1 MLSKS
6 VLELVG
12 NTPLLKLNN
21 IIKNYQLNANIYAK
35 LEFLNPTGSI
45 KDRTALY
52 VILDAEKKGLLK
64 KNGTVIEA
72 TSGNT
77 GIGLASICKSKGY
90 NLILTMPDTMSEER
104 RKLLK
109 HYGATLVLTDGNLG
123 MQGSVDKANE
133 LRKEIEGS
141 ILANQFTNNANVLAH
156 YETTGREI
164 IKDLPNTDIF
174 IASIG
179 TGGTFTGTSKYLK
192 EQNSKIKCI
201 GVEPESSPL
210 LSKGYSGKH
219 NIQGIGANFIPKI
232 LDTKYLDEV
241 LTCSD
246 SDSILFAKEIAKN
259 EGISVGFSSGAT
271 LKCAIEV
278 AKRKENKG
286 KNIVII
292 FADSGDRYLSTEIFS

>member
-1 MLSKS
+1 MLNKS
-6 VLELVG
+6 VVELVG

-64 KNGTVIEA
+64 ENGTVIEA

-109 HYGATLVLTDGNLG
+109 GYGATLVLTDGSLG
-123 MQGSVDKANE
+123 MQGSVDKAIQ
-133 LRKEIEGS
+133 LHKEIEGS

-232 LDTKYLDEV
+232 LDTNYLDEV

-246 SDSILFAKEIAKN
+246 SDSVLFAKEIAKN